1 MNENFKID
9 PSANI
14 HPSVIMEGEIEI
26 GANTTVGPNAY
37 LKGPLVIGSNNQIC
51 AQVMIGVDPE
61 HKTKP
66 GVGCVVIGD
75 GNVIREYSIIQRGI
89 GELDTQIQDN
99 CYIMAYTYIAH
110 DCLIESDCILCAR
123 VSLAGHCHVLKG
135 AVLGVAAALHGFSTV
150 GAHAFVGMGSIVVK
164 DVPPFCVVM
173 GNPARFAKLHS
184 YPLESLGLK
193 LEDLEVRNSCLQ
205 SGNPYVKECID
216 NFNSNVRRKVLL
228 IVSNE

>member
-1 MNENFKID
+1 MNENFKIH
-9 PSANI
+9 PSASV
-14 HPSVIMEGEIEI
+14 HPSVTMEGGIEI

-37 LKGPLVIGSNNQIC
+37 LKGPLVIGSNNQIGP
-51 AQVMIGVDPE
+51 QVMIGVDPE

-66 GVGCVVIGD
+66 GVGRVVIGD
-75 GNVIREYSIIQRGI
+75 GNVIRECSIIQRGI

-99 CYIMAYTYIAH
+99 CYIMAHAYIAH
-110 DCLIESDCILCAR
+110 DCFIESHVIFCAR

-135 AVLGVAAALHGFSTV
+135 AVLGLSSSFHHFSTI
-150 GAHAFVGMGSIVVK
+150 GAHAFVGMGSVVVK

-173 GNPARFAKLHS
+173 GNPACFAKLHA

-205 SGNPYVKECID
+205 SGNPYIKECID
-216 NFNSNVRRKVLL
+216 SFSSHVRRKVLL
-228 IVSNE
+228 LDDNE